1 MNTIYTLSAKG
12 RAAAKVV
19 NTAAEPSEEILPLF
33 TDTMRLVLE
42 QCAQYPCVFQ
52 ILLEMGKGKERK
64 TQKYLQAEE
73 TALHRMSSAYFQI
86 KKNLVTCM
94 KYYHGEDMGAELF

>member
-1 MNTIYTLSAKG
+1 MNTIYTLISKG
-12 RAAAKVV
+12 RVAAKVV
-19 NTAAEPSEEILPLF
+19 NAVAEPSEEILPLF

-86 KKNLVTCM
+86 KKNLMT
-94 KYYHGEDMGAELF
+94 